1 MQKKQTYFCIVG
13 SGLFLIFFLQA
24 CSLISPKDEISNPKA
39 NFLSRKIIDPVRCVW
54 QFTDRSL
61 FAKSITW
68 KFRGQTSVNP
78 NLELEFA
85 TDKAEPIQL
94 IAQGDGYSDTLN
106 ALISCNGVVKEE
118 CLPVPQNHQS
128 FKLTFGASNSYRFN
142 STVASIRYCFQMY
155 APGTLLLSIDPL
167 SVVSG
172 KLKVLLYSRD
182 EDGKLDSSLFVPTIS
197 GTSINNFPIQVPK
210 AGTYAIG
217 FKNESP
223 TETISTFS
231 VQLYEGDANEPNET
245 FQTAR
250 DISFCQP
257 VQVSIFPATDQ
268 DFFRFQLK
276 KAGLIKVTIGNVSVP
291 NFGWSIYDAAD
302 LDSVVFP
309 FKNLG
314 AGPEVNGLSP
324 VEAGLYWINLKAN
337 SSSVSMTSFPITI
350 CVDTTDPNE
359 PNQLPSQAT
368 SISQNTLVSG
378 KMQGIFD
385 MDRYRI
391 NVVNPGLDSV
401 EVEMTNLPGSGNLKL
416 EVYSQPN
423 DVSTN
428 KIFEKDLPESGGVQK
443 ATFSKQGLNQFFI
456 RLRFQ
461 ATPSV
466 LPTNSYQFKVY
477 EK

>member
-1 MQKKQTYFCIVG
+1 
-13 SGLFLIFFLQA
+13 
-24 CSLISPKDEISNPKA
+24 
-39 NFLSRKIIDPVRCVW
+39 
-54 QFTDRSL
+54 
-61 FAKSITW
+61 
-68 KFRGQTSVNP
+68 
-78 NLELEFA
+78 
-85 TDKAEPIQL
+85 
-94 IAQGDGYSDTLN
+94 
-106 ALISCNGVVKEE
+106 
-118 CLPVPQNHQS
+118 
-128 FKLTFGASNSYRFN
+128 
-142 STVASIRYCFQMY
+142 
-155 APGTLLLSIDPL
+155 
-167 SVVSG
+167 
-172 KLKVLLYSRD
+172 
-182 EDGKLDSSLFVPTIS
+182 
-197 GTSINNFPIQVPK
+197 
-210 AGTYAIG
+210 
-217 FKNESP
+217 
-223 TETISTFS
+223 
-231 VQLYEGDANEPNET
+231 
-245 FQTAR
+245 
-250 DISFCQP
+250 
-257 VQVSIFPATDQ
+257 
-268 DFFRFQLK
+268 
-276 KAGLIKVTIGNVSVP
+276 
-291 NFGWSIYDAAD
+291 
-302 LDSVVFP
+302 
-309 FKNLG
+309 
-314 AGPEVNGLSP
+314 
-324 VEAGLYWINLKAN
+324 
-337 SSSVSMTSFPITI
+337 MTSFPITI